1 MKRTISIIL
10 LIFLVSATALFAQD
24 FFIKQ
29 KVHTDAH
36 TVMGQQQPA
45 QDEIQTIWMTD
56 TKLAILGEQH
66 SVIMDFNKKTVT
78 NINHQEKSYTVMNL
92 DQGAPASEQD
102 AQMQQMMKSMMG
114 NIQIT
119 VTPTGEQKVI
129 NDWKCKKYEQNMTVM
144 GSTVKSDI
152 WAAPEIKPPVSNY
165 NKLHYAAYL
174 MMPGVKSH
182 IDKLQN
188 EFKKI
193 DGMVIKSETI
203 RNVMGQ
209 EVKSWSE
216 LVEYGKKDAPAS
228 AFQVPSGYTQ
238 KEHPM
243 GMPQ

>member
-1 MKRTISIIL
+1 MNRNVSIIL
-10 LIFLVSATALFAQD
+10 LILLISATTLFAQD

-36 TVMGQQQPA
+36 TIMGQQQPA
-45 QDEIQTIWMTD
+45 RDEIQTIWVTD

-92 DQGAPASEQD
+92 DQQAPESEED
-102 AQMQQMMKSMMG
+102 AQMQQMMESMMG
-114 NIQIT
+114 DIQIT
-119 VTPTGEQKVI
+119 VTPTSEQKVI
-129 NDWKCKKYEQNMTVM
+129 NDRKCKKYEQSMTVM
-144 GSTVKSDI
+144 GSEVKSDI
-152 WAAPEIKPPVSNY
+152 WTAPELKPPVSHY

-182 IDKLQN
+182 IDKLQA

-193 DGMVIKSETI
+193 DGMVVKSETI
-203 RNVMGQ
+203 RNMMGQ
-209 EVKSWSE
+209 KVKSWSE
-216 LVEYGKKDAPAS
+216 LIEYGEKDAPAS
-228 AFQVPSGYTQ
+228 AFQVPSGYTE